1 MEVFALEA
9 QPREANGTSVA
20 ENLRRAG
27 HTPAIMYGGG
37 TTISFSLTEP
47 QYRHLIFSPDFRLV
61 EITHEG
67 KKYKCILKDIQFDPL
82 LDTVRH
88 LDFLILEPGKK
99 FKAKIPLRFKGVSA
113 GVKVGGK
120 FLALVRAISVIT
132 TPEQVVSEIFADITT
147 MELGSTIRVR
157 DITQI
162 EGIQITNTPATPI
175 ATIEIPRALK
185 SAQAAA
191 NQPEGKKKK

>member
-1 MEVFALEA
+1 MEVFAIDA
-9 QPREANGTSVA
+9 QPREANGTSAA
-20 ENLRRAG
+20 ESLRRAG
-27 HTPAIMYGGG
+27 HTPAVMYGSGK
-37 TTISFSLTEP
+37 TISFSLTEP

-61 EITHEG
+61 EIKHEG
-67 KKYKCILKDIQFDPL
+67 TTYKCILKDIQFDPL

-99 FKAKIPLRFKGVSA
+99 FKAKIPLRFKGVSP

-120 FLALVRAISVIT
+120 FLALVRSIGVIT
-132 TPEQVVSEIFADITT
+132 TPEKVVSEIYADIST
-147 MELGSTIRVR
+147 MELGQTIRVR
-157 DITQI
+157 DITGIDGLQI
-162 EGIQITNTPATPI
+162 MNTPATPI

-191 NQPEGKKKK
+191 NAPEGKKKK